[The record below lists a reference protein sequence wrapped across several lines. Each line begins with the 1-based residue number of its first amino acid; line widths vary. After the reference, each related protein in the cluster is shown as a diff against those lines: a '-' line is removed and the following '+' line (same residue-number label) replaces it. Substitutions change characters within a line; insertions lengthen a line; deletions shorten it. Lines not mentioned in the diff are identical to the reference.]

1 MMDEIAYCM
10 TCGKKLPV
18 PASGYVTHGG
28 DDCIRKLKQ
37 DIARLTA
44 EVEALK
50 QQTRWIDPKVE
61 TPADRNDQTYGGGY
75 TGDYSDYWAEY
86 SYPTDPNFEDSRYG
100 QVRYE
105 YDRNK
110 WAVCYDDDGWQRV
123 IVKRYTLLPQPP
135 EAE

>member
-44 EVEALK
+44 EVKAMKAKPITHDITNMLMGIPVVLLPY
-50 QQTRWIDPKVE
+50 IDGEQIYITQKL
-61 TPADRNDQTYGGGY
+61 
-75 TGDYSDYWAEY
+75 
-86 SYPTDPNFEDSRYG
+86 
-100 QVRYE
+100 
-105 YDRNK
+105 YDR
-110 WAVCYDDDGWQRV
+110 WTQSQ
-123 IVKRYTLLPQPP
+123 LLPQPP